1 MNPEPADVPMITPAQ
16 VERLA
21 DAAFLTD
28 PNGMIAVWNRAA
40 TELLGHPASRAVG
53 GRCAVLLEGVKMY
66 GAPVCAQPC
75 LMVQGLL
82 PTRRRSRSAAYA
94 SAHPDMVARHAAGGR
109 IHLSVVAI
117 AVSVDGTPMLLH
129 LLRHD
134 AHSERDPLTGS
145 LSRDAFTVRV
155 LDEQNRALRI
165 GSSLAVA
172 LVDVDGLKAINDA
185 HGHAT
190 GDRLLIGTA
199 DALRIGRRADLV
211 ARWGGDEFVVLLPD
225 AMPVEGARR
234 LRRTLRLLGRAVT
247 VEGQAATFSAG
258 VASLDRQAPFTI
270 ALQAADEALY
280 RAKRRGGACVLVGNT
295 RPQSE
300 RPSKLTTRR
309 SP

>member
-1 MNPEPADVPMITPAQ
+1 MDPGSTDVPTITPAQ

-28 PNGMIAVWNRAA
+28 PDGTIAVWNRAA

-53 GRCAVLLEGVKMY
+53 ARCAVLLEGVKMR

-75 LMVQGLL
+75 VMVQDLL
-82 PTRRRSRSAAYA
+82 HTRRSSRSSA
-94 SAHPDMVARHAAGGR
+94 SAGAHPDMVARHADGGR
-109 IHLSVVAI
+109 LNLSVVAL
-117 AVSVDGTPMLLH
+117 AVSLDGIPMLLH

-134 AHSERDPLTGS
+134 AHSDHDPLTGL

-190 GDRLLIGTA
+190 GDQLLIGIA
-199 DALRIGRRADLV
+199 DALRGGRRADLV

-225 AMPVEGARR
+225 TTPVEGTRR
-234 LRRTLRLLGRAVT
+234 LRRTLSFLRQTVT
-247 VEGQAATFSAG
+247 LEGQPATFSAG
-258 VASLDRQAPFTI
+258 VARLEPEAPFTVAI
-270 ALQAADEALY
+270 QAADKALY
-280 RAKRRGGACVLVGNT
+280 RAKRRGGARVLVATASRLQRGG
-295 RPQSE
+295 
-300 RPSKLTTRR
+300 R
-309 SP
+309 SSRQ